1 MRQLKGIGE
10 PGLLRALDS
19 AENVLILGHISPDG
33 DCVGSMLALGA
44 VLKKRGKTVFLC
56 LQDPVPGNLRFLP
69 GAESILPP
77 GQLEGERFDLG
88 VAVDCA
94 DEGRMGKAARLFRL
108 CPATAQIDHHAT
120 NPRYAGVNE
129 VDGKA
134 SCAGC
139 MIWRLMGEYHMEPDR
154 EIAECLYSAISTD
167 TGRFCFSC
175 TDEETFLCAAS
186 VAAAGIDINRCARE
200 IHLLKEAPHL
210 KLLGRSLDSLS
221 FFAGGR
227 CASMV
232 IGAEDYAAS
241 GASREHADGI
251 INYALN
257 IPGVKMACFADIS
270 DPDALRISFRAVEP
284 CHVNDIA
291 ALFGGGGHALAAGCR
306 TGGDPREILCR
317 AREAMEAQV
326 REMTDGME

>member
-1 MRQLKGIGE
+1 MRQTKGISE
-10 PGLLRALDS
+10 PELLRVLDS
-19 AENVLILGHISPDG
+19 ASRILILGHISPDG
-33 DCVGSMLALGA
+33 DCVGSMLALGE

-69 GAESILPP
+69 GAEKILPP
-77 GQLEGERFDLG
+77 GQLESGRFDLG

-94 DEGRMGKAARLFRL
+94 DEGRMGEAARLFRL
-108 CPATAQIDHHAT
+108 CPVTAQIDHHAS
-120 NPRYAGVNE
+120 NPLYAGVNE

-139 MIWRLMGEYHMEPDR
+139 MIWRLMGEYRMEPDKA
-154 EIAECLYSAISTD
+154 IAECLYSAISTD

-186 VAAAGIDINRCARE
+186 VSAAGIDINKCARE
-200 IHLLKEAPHL
+200 IHLVKEAPHL
-210 KLLGRSLDSLS
+210 KLLGRSLATLR

-227 CASMV
+227 CTSMV
-232 IGAEDYAAS
+232 IGAEDYAAC
-241 GASREHADGI
+241 GAGREHSDGI

-257 IPGVKMACFADIS
+257 IPGVRMTCFADIS
-270 DPDALRISFRAVEP
+270 APEAVRISFRAVEP
-284 CHVNDIA
+284 FHVNDIA

-306 TGGDPREILCR
+306 IGGDPREILR
-317 AREAMEAQV
+317 RVEEAMKAQI
-326 REMTDGME
+326 REMTAGME